1 MGGGGGPACKPL
13 ERYLI
18 WGAAAPAGSGGS
30 SGTRGRGAKLTVNTN
45 NQSARPISGWRQ
57 RSAKAVVRA
66 GGRQVEG
73 GRRVGPDGGRSPED
87 PDLRRGMG
95 RGGGRGLRTQGPG
108 YRTPTG
114 GGGGEARTW
123 TLARV
128 NLRCAVAL
136 EAPSLV
142 AQVWGLRG
150 RIPGGP
156 QLESCG
162 DEGSP
167 ALPRAPVERAV
178 SAALLCELPSDSMP
192 QLADRLK
199 AECTVA

>member
-1 MGGGGGPACKPL
+1 MEGEARPASLWKGPSY
-13 ERYLI
+13 E
-18 WGAAAPAGSGGS
+18 GAPPAAAGSGGS

-57 RSAKAVVRA
+57 RSAEAVVRV

-87 PDLRRGMG
+87 PDLGRGMG
-95 RGGGRGLRTQGPG
+95 RGGAGREGGDSLRTQGRG
-108 YRTPTG
+108 YRRPAG

-123 TLARV
+123 TLAWA
-128 NLRCAVAL
+128 NLMCAAAL

-150 RIPGGP
+150 HIPYRVGRCWEAVVTQGAMPYRGP
-156 QLESCG
+156 Q
-162 DEGSP
+162 
-167 ALPRAPVERAV
+167 
-178 SAALLCELPSDSMP
+178 
-192 QLADRLK
+192 
-199 AECTVA
+199 